1 MRRSLAALL
10 LALWLSSVGAAEFLE
25 LEFTREG
32 GGRYRLVSEIRID
45 APANGVYEVLADYPG
60 LPRLSS
66 IFEEGRVLEPIED
79 GRGLVYLKVK
89 GCVLFFCREVEM
101 VEQLEVDPPREM
113 IVVIDPARSDLD
125 FGRATWTVIPEG
137 DGCRVQYELEM
148 EPDFWIPP
156 VIGPAVV
163 EAVLHRRGLRA
174 ARRLEALA
182 SGREV
187 PPEIAV
193 KRT

>member
-1 MRRSLAALL
+1 MSRTLAALL
-10 LALWLSSVGAAEFLE
+10 LGLWFSGAGAAEFLE

-45 APANGVYEVLADYPG
+45 APADGVYDVLADYPG

-101 VEQLEVDPPREM
+101 VEELLVDPPREM
-113 IVVIDPARSDLD
+113 IVIIDPDRSDLD
-125 FGRATWTVIPEG
+125 FGRAVWTVIPDG
-137 DGCRVQYELEM
+137 DGCRVLYELEM

-156 VIGPAVV
+156 VIGPVVV
-163 EAVLHRRGLRA
+163 EAMLHRRGLRA

>member
-1 MRRSLAALL
+1 MAALL
-10 LALWLSSVGAAEFLE
+10 LGLWFSSASAAEFLE

-32 GGRYRLVSEIRID
+32 GGRYRLDSEIRID
-45 APANGVYEVLADYPG
+45 APAQGVYEVLADYPG

-101 VEQLEVDPPREM
+101 VEHLEVDPPREM

-125 FGRATWTVIPEG
+125 FGRAIWTVIPEG
-137 DGCRVQYELEM
+137 DGCRVLYELEM

-182 SGREV
+182 SGQEV
-187 PPEIAV
+187 PPEIAIE
-193 KRT
+193 RS